1 MGKDLKG
8 RELGIGIRQN
18 KNGKYE
24 ARYVDRFG
32 KRVSIYGTNKADII
46 KQLAEAKKEQITNQ
60 SVFHNIS
67 VSRWY
72 QEWFEKYKDPV
83 LRKTSKLIYQ
93 RIFQAFIL
101 PEIGSLNT
109 NEVKPMHIA
118 NIINQLNEKGYGWET
133 QNKTRIL
140 LTDLFNQAIENDLA
154 LKNPARSVRLKKNK
168 PNNRIVLTEEQQ
180 KDFFE
185 CSSGTFYNNLF
196 VVMLH
201 SGLRGGEVCAL
212 TERDLDFENDYISV
226 DAFNGTLI
234 YQKLEDDEKKEFH
247 LGAPKTKTSIRKIPM
262 TTQCKAALKKQITL
276 KKVLA
281 QKYPN
286 ETEYADLL
294 FVTKFNTPICTQ
306 VLNDAIARIVEEINL
321 QRDKTEQ
328 FPSFSAHTFRHTFA
342 TRCIEAGVSPKT
354 LQKYL
359 GHATLEMTMN
369 LYVHITEDFE
379 KSEILK
385 FESEMAKTDFTKRK

>member
-1 MGKDLKG
+1 
-8 RELGIGIRQN
+8 
-18 KNGKYE
+18 
-24 ARYVDRFG
+24 
-32 KRVSIYGTNKADII
+32 
-46 KQLAEAKKEQITNQ
+46 
-60 SVFHNIS
+60 
-67 VSRWY
+67 
-72 QEWFEKYKDPV
+72 
-83 LRKTSKLIYQ
+83 
-93 RIFQAFIL
+93 
-101 PEIGSLNT
+101 
-109 NEVKPMHIA
+109 
-118 NIINQLNEKGYGWET
+118 
-133 QNKTRIL
+133 
-140 LTDLFNQAIENDLA
+140 
-154 LKNPARSVRLKKNK
+154 
-168 PNNRIVLTEEQQ
+168 
-180 KDFFE
+180 
-185 CSSGTFYNNLF
+185 
-196 VVMLH
+196 MLH

-247 LGAPKTKTSIRKIPM
+247 LGAPKTKTSVRKIPM